1 MEESAYFYGIILIK
15 ASIIKKIVMKSILL
29 FIVFIVSFKGHSQSV
44 SVFGLITNSEGNF
57 LYSAKIEYETA
68 PQKFVLSNKSGG
80 FEFKTDDL
88 ENRILRIMHVQH
100 KMEVYKITQKDIKR
114 IKNNRLELNFVLNDS
129 VLNIIIVGNK
139 KPIEFFK
146 SEEFSVADF
155 EIDKMERVVLL
166 TYPKKLQK
174 GSDIK
179 LLDNARKVI
188 DTYHFSGRA
197 VELLIDYR
205 KNIHLIAK
213 QNMYLVVIEKDKIH
227 LLKEDQN
234 HYFKYVSP
242 ILDTLNDNFYYS
254 NYSDI
259 YPAFT
264 YFQFSKIDSVYT
276 SILGIIDKPMMEQ
289 YRAEFK
295 FSDVRT
301 RLWAANKQEETGIDK
316 EIWVGAAIFS
326 HSIYYEPLYAPLFVN
341 NDTILVFDHYKNLM
355 FKYSNDLSYSDSLPI
370 SYHWGARKSGW
381 EQPLIQDKEQGNIY
395 VLFERDGYSYL
406 SLVDLQTGKIKYSRR
421 LFYKYIEKLK
431 IVDNQIFY
439 IYRPFESI
447 QKKYIYK
454 ETINL

>member
-1 MEESAYFYGIILIK
+1 MRLT
-15 ASIIKKIVMKSILL
+15 LL
-29 FIVFIVSFKGHSQSV
+29 FAVLIGHVIVNAQTI
-44 SVFGLITNSEGNF
+44 SVFGVINNSEGDPV
-57 LYSAKIEYETA
+57 YSAKIIYNTNPLKLA
-68 PQKFVLSNKSGG
+68 LSNREGE
-80 FEFKTDDL
+80 FEFKIDLL
-88 ENRILRIMHVQH
+88 ENRILTISHINH
-100 KMEVYKITQKDIKR
+100 KSEIYELTQSDIKS
-114 IKNNRLELNFVLNDS
+114 IKNNRLELNFTLKDSILNT
-129 VLNIIIVGNK
+129 VVVGNK

-155 EIDKMERVVLL
+155 EMDRLDRVILL

-179 LLDNARKVI
+179 LLDENRKVI

-197 VELLIDYR
+197 IELLVDYR
-205 KNIHLIAK
+205 KNVHLVAK
-213 QNMYLVVIEKDKIH
+213 QNMYLITIENNKIH
-227 LLKEDQN
+227 LLKEDKN
-234 HYFKYVSP
+234 YFFKFVSP
-242 ILDTLNDNFYYS
+242 ILDTLNETFYYS
-254 NYSDI
+254 NYSEI
-259 YPAFT
+259 YPAFD
-264 YFQFSKIDSVYT
+264 YFQFNKTDSIYT
-276 SILGIIDKPMMEQ
+276 PILSIIDEPLMKE

-316 EIWVGAAIFS
+316 EVWVGAAVFS
-326 HSIYYEPLYAPLFVN
+326 NSIYYEPLYAPLFVN
-341 NDTILVFDHYKNLM
+341 NDTVVVFDHYKNQM
-355 FKYSNDLSYSDSLPI
+355 FKYSNDLSDIDSLPI
-370 SYHWGARKSGW
+370 TYHLNERKSGW
-381 EQPLIQDKEQGNIY
+381 EQPLIQDKERGNIY

-431 IVDNQIFY
+431 IVNNQIFY